1 MKIFRQI
8 CVGMALGALASLV
21 CYYSVIVKTHLGYD
35 DSLDVFGIHG
45 IAGIFGAIGLSLFLR
60 HDNAVDLAARFGPNW
75 SVGHQLIVQA
85 TAVGIAIAYAAVV
98 TSVLVVLIDKT
109 LGFRL
114 DPVRESAGM
123 DHALHGE
130 HGYGLINLQ

>member
-1 MKIFRQI
+1 M
-8 CVGMALGALASLV
+8 
-21 CYYSVIVKTHLGYD
+21 
-35 DSLDVFGIHG
+35 FGIHG
-45 IAGIFGAIGLSLFLR
+45 TAGILGAIGLSLFLR
-60 HDNAVDLAARFGPNW
+60 HQSAVDLAARFGPNW
-75 SVGHQLIVQA
+75 SIGHQFIVQA
-85 TAVGIAIAYAAVV
+85 TAVAIAIGYAAVASIV
-98 TSVLVVLIDKT
+98 LVLVVEKT